1 VSAAAPAHAALFLA
15 LAVLGVGMA
24 LCGIRIVRG
33 PSPFD
38 RVLAFDCFTLNI
50 VGAAL
55 LLSILLGTEVYIDV
69 ALVVLLLGF
78 LGTVS
83 LAIYLER
90 GRGA

>member
-1 VSAAAPAHAALFLA
+1 M
-15 LAVLGVGMA
+15 LAVLVLSLVLLGVGMSF
-24 LCGIRIVRG
+24 CGIRIVRG

-38 RVLAFDCFTLNI
+38 RVLAFDCFTLNV
-50 VGAAL
+50 VGATL
-55 LLSILLGTEVYIDV
+55 LLSILLGTEVFIDA

-90 GRGA
+90 GRVD